1 MKTPWRIKP
10 LQKDFIEQ
18 AVAINQKF
26 LRIGAMVVVVVGLFH
41 MMRAFLFTTME
52 LTTLNDQI
60 YFGFYLFS
68 FVCGVIF
75 LILEYCVKLSLKM
88 RYRMYMI
95 SSVLIL
101 YCHMTFNIYNLY
113 HRGISSCLV
122 IIIAMAF
129 FCGLTMLKPISTLV
143 NLGCSYLIFL
153 MHLIVVSYW
162 SQIVAFSVVA
172 CLCMLIYLNRYRYL
186 CLEITQMK
194 RLDGMRQELTDV
206 KRDFRLSTE
215 QYALIQEKGKYIT
228 FEWDIREDWI
238 RFSKEWNEV
247 FGEPEDIPDF
257 SKYIN
262 SLRVISDSL
271 KSDLIQCLE
280 NVKSGINFQKHELLL
295 PTQSGKSEWFEL
307 RVVTQM
313 NTQGVPA
320 FGIGML
326 SNITDQKQKISQLE
340 QEIHMDLFAGV
351 LNKAA
356 IESYGQRKIKELP
369 NGKILAILILDMDD
383 FKRINDRF
391 GHPVGDYVLK
401 EVAKIMRQK
410 APVGA
415 RVGRIGGDEFIVLFL
430 TDCLEEFCVYAR
442 KLIDMVLH
450 IEWNGACIGA
460 SCSIGISAADSCEWD
475 YAKLY
480 QTADSAL
487 YRAKRKGKHQIC
499 CQIENCRQDR
509 VQPECITV

>member
-280 NVKSGINFQKHELLL
+280 NVKSGINFQKYELLL

-307 RVVTQM
+307 RVVTQV

-383 FKRINDRF
+383 FKGINDRF